1 MSDPDDDVALRE
13 LAGLMRAGGLQRLR
27 ELLEREPVLSEIA
40 DCQRLLDESVAANE
54 RPRPRL
60 ASVNDDG
67 SIVMLVACPRRLQ
80 TRANGEIAP
89 SCRWLPIPVETVHGY
104 ECKTCGRP
112 ELGGDRVE
120 VLDKLFGR
128 SPA

>member
-1 MSDPDDDVALRE
+1 MSDPDDADDEVALRE

-40 DCQRLLDESVAANE
+40 DCQRLLEAAATNE

-60 ASVNDDG
+60 APVNSDG

-80 TRANGEIAP
+80 ARASGEAAP
-89 SCRWLPIPVETVHGY
+89 LCRWLRIPGVHGY
-104 ECKTCGRP
+104 ECKACGRP
-112 ELGGDRVE
+112 ELGEDRVE

>member
-1 MSDPDDDVALRE
+1 MQDPDDDETLRE
-13 LAGLMRAGGLQRLR
+13 LAAALRGEGLARLR
-27 ELLEREPVLSEIA
+27 QLLEREPVLSEIA
-40 DCQRLLDESVAANE
+40 DCQRLLEDDAANT

-60 ASVNDDG
+60 APVSSDG
-67 SIVMLVACPRRLQ
+67 SIVMLVACPKRLQ
-80 TRANGEIAP
+80 AQLGLGEAAP
-89 SCRWLPIPVETVHGY
+89 LCRWLPIPGVHGY

-112 ELGGDRVE
+112 ELGEDRVE

>member
-1 MSDPDDDVALRE
+1 MPDPDDDTALRE
-13 LAGLMRAGGLQRLR
+13 LAALMRAGGLQRLR
-27 ELLEREPVLSEIA
+27 GLLEREPVLSEIA

-60 ASVNDDG
+60 APVHEDG
-67 SIVMLVACPRRLQ
+67 SIVLLVACPKRMQAQLDL
-80 TRANGEIAP
+80 GESAP
-89 SCRWLPIPVETVHGY
+89 LCRWMPLPGVHGY

-112 ELGGDRVE
+112 ELGEDRVE